1 MDPGLPPGRHSL
13 TALRAN
19 GLTVEYMGWML
30 RLFEGTAVFEDGGF
44 VLSDRPGLGLTF
56 NQQTSTGSE

>member
-1 MDPGLPPGRHSL
+1 VP
-13 TALRAN
+13 N

-30 RLFEGTAVFEDGGF
+30 RLFDGVAALEDGEL

-56 NQQTSTGSE
+56 NQKTINRFGVAS